1 MFKKQLK
8 MLHRTRLK
16 VCGLTR
22 QEDVEACIACG
33 VDALGFVFYKPS
45 KRCLTPEQA
54 ASLVHDL
61 PAFVSSVALFV
72 EPDVQTVQQV
82 MSVMRPTL
90 LQFHG
95 AETPDFCRQF
105 NMPYLKAVRVGAPGL
120 DTSQKLIDYCMQFDD
135 AAGWLF
141 DSYTPAYGGSGHSF
155 DRQLIVPLSQHV
167 NARPIL
173 ISGGLTVD
181 NVTQSIDLLTPWGV
195 DVSSGVETMPGVK
208 SFEKIQTFVQTISK
222 ADHRIQ
228 LTAI

>member
-1 MFKKQLK
+1 

-22 QEDVEACIACG
+22 QEDVEACIASG

-54 ASLVHDL
+54 ARLVHRL

-72 EPDVQTVQQV
+72 EPDVQAVEQV
-82 MSVMRPTL
+82 IRVMRPTL

-105 NMPYLKAVRVGAPGL
+105 NMPYLKVVRVGAPGL
-120 DTSQKLIDYCMQFDD
+120 NTSQELIDYCMQFDD
-135 AAGWLF
+135 AAGLLF
-141 DSYTPAYGGSGHSF
+141 DSYTPAYGGSGHGF
-155 DRQLIVPLSQHV
+155 DRQLIVPLSQLV

-173 ISGGLTVD
+173 ISGGMTVD

-208 SFEKIQTFVQTISK
+208 SFDKIQAFVQAISK
-222 ADHRIQ
+222 ADNRIQ
-228 LTAI
+228 LSAV

>member
-1 MFKKQLK
+1 MFKKPTK

-22 QEDVEACIACG
+22 QEDVEACIASG
-33 VDALGFVFYKPS
+33 VDALGFVFYSPS

-54 ASLVHDL
+54 AGLVRHL
-61 PAFVSSVALFV
+61 PAFISSVALFV
-72 EPDVQTVQQV
+72 EPEVQMVQQV

-120 DTSQKLIDYCMQFDD
+120 ATSQELIDYCMQFDD

-141 DSYTPAYGGSGHSF
+141 DSYTPAYGGSGHGF
-155 DRQLIVPLSQHV
+155 DRQLIVPLRQSV

-173 ISGGLTVD
+173 ISGGMTVD
-181 NVTQSIDLLTPWGV
+181 NVMQSIDLLTPWGV

-208 SFEKIQTFVQTISK
+208 SVDKIQAFVQAINK
-222 ADHRIQ
+222 ADNR
-228 LTAI
+228 A

>member
-1 MFKKQLK
+1 MFKKPTK

-22 QEDVEACIACG
+22 QEDVEACIDCG

-54 ASLVHDL
+54 ASLVHHL

-72 EPDVQTVQQV
+72 EPDVHTVQQV

-95 AETPDFCRQF
+95 DETPDFCRQF

-120 DTSQKLIDYCMQFDD
+120 NTSQELIDYCMQFDD

-141 DSYTPAYGGSGHSF
+141 DSYTPAYGGSGHGF
-155 DRQLIVPLSQHV
+155 DRQLIVPLAQHE

-173 ISGGLTVD
+173 ISGGMTVD
-181 NVTQSIDLLTPWGV
+181 NVAQSIDLLTPWGV
-195 DVSSGVETMPGVK
+195 DVSSGVETSPGVK
-208 SFEKIQTFVQTISK
+208 SFEKIKAFVHAISN
-222 ADHRIQ
+222 ADNRI
-228 LTAI
+228 